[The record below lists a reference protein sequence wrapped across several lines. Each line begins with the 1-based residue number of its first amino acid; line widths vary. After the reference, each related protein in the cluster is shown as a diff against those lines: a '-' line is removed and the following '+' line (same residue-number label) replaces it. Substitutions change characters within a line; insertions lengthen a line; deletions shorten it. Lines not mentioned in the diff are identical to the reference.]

1 MDAMSHQ
8 VFICYAHPDAS
19 YADSIC
25 LTLEA
30 SGIQCWLAPRDISPS
45 KDWAEEIIDAINAA
59 ALMVFVFSSHSNSSP
74 QVRREVERAVNK
86 GVPILP
92 LRVEDVVL
100 SKSLEYF
107 VSTPHW
113 LDAVT
118 PPFEAHLDKLRDCVR
133 GVLNGLSVECS
144 SMSTTTPSTT
154 STPAKSA
161 PPVSVAGAAVFTHHD
176 LKYLET
182 QLASYLG
189 PMAKLLVTQAA
200 KKTSSIDELITLL
213 ANELKMDAEKKSFH
227 DNCRFLQE

>member
-1 MDAMSHQ
+1 MDTMNHQ
-8 VFICYAHPDAS
+8 VFICYAHSDAA
-19 YADSIC
+19 YARSIC
-25 LTLEA
+25 HTLEA
-30 SGIQCWLAPRDISPS
+30 SGIHCWLAPRDISPS
-45 KDWAEEIIDAINAA
+45 KDWAAEIIDAINAA
-59 ALMVFVFSSHSNSSP
+59 AMMVFVFSSHSNSSP

-118 PPFEAHLDKLRDCVR
+118 PPFETHLDKLRDSVL
-133 GVLNGLSVECS
+133 GVLSGLEVDCLPTTAPAPS
-144 SMSTTTPSTT
+144 SA
-154 STPAKSA
+154 PAKPS
-161 PPVSVAGAAVFTHHD
+161 AGASITGEPAFTQHD

-189 PMAKLLVTQAA
+189 PMARLLVTQAA
-200 KKTSSIDELITLL
+200 KKTSSIEELITLL
-213 ANELKMDAEKKSFH
+213 ANELKMDTEKKSFH
-227 DNCRFLQE
+227 DNCRFLGE

>member
-1 MDAMSHQ
+1 MDTMSHQ
-8 VFICYAHPDAS
+8 VFICYAHPDAA
-19 YADSIC
+19 YASSIC
-25 LTLEA
+25 HTLEA
-30 SGIQCWLAPRDISPS
+30 AGIRCWLAPRDISPS
-45 KDWAEEIIDAINAA
+45 KDWAAEIIDAINAA
-59 ALMVFVFSSHSNSSP
+59 AMMVFVFSSHSNNSP

-118 PPFEAHLDKLRDCVR
+118 PPFEAHLGELRESVQ
-133 GVLNGLSVECS
+133 GVLSGLEVDCSPNIAPSV
-144 SMSTTTPSTT
+144 
-154 STPAKSA
+154 ASA
-161 PPVSVAGAAVFTHHD
+161 PMKAVPPVSIAREPTFTQHD

-213 ANELKMDAEKKSFH
+213 ANELKMDTERKSFH
-227 DNCRFLQE
+227 DNCRFLGE